1 MPNLINFLLAFLV
14 LKDSLDLHLV
24 LDFQAKEC
32 GVITEPEIIE
42 HKINHN
48 SKYMVICSDGV
59 WEFMKNEDVRNLGNI
74 YFQKG
79 EVGPFC
85 SSLVK
90 EAVKTW
96 EQCDIIRDDIT
107 VVCVYF

>member
-1 MPNLINFLLAFLV
+1 
-14 LKDSLDLHLV
+14 
-24 LDFQAKEC
+24 
-32 GVITEPEIIE
+32 
-42 HKINHN
+42 
-48 SKYMVICSDGV
+48 MVICSDGV

-96 EQCDIIRDDIT
+96 ENVILLEMILLLF
-107 VVCVYF
+107 VYIFN